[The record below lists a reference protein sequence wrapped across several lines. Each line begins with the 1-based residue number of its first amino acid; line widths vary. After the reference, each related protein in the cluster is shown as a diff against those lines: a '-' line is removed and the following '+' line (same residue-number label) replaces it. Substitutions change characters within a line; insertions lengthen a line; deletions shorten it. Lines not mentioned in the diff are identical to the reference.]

1 MILFF
6 LFIIID
12 LERRWLIIKNL
23 INTVRDYFKN
33 SDKILWLL
41 TISAT
46 AYSFLLIFSLQRATE
61 SNYLK
66 SQFFAVLIGI
76 LGAVLFSVIDYNNI
90 LKYWYLS
97 ALAGILMAVSVF
109 IFGIT
114 VSGTDDTAWIS
125 LPGGITFQPS
135 ELIKICFIITFS
147 KHLEYLAEK
156 NMLKNIKGVLF
167 LLIHAM
173 IPVAIIHIQGDDGS
187 ALIFLMMFAV
197 MCFTAGVQLR
207 YFIIAICACLA
218 FIPFIWTYVM
228 NDEHRS
234 RIMALFD
241 LDGNALSDYGWQQY
255 QGKVS
260 IASGGLTGSGLRN
273 GTRVQNNIVPEQQN
287 DFIFTVAGEEL
298 GFIGC
303 MLLILILILLM
314 IKIILIARKSQ
325 DIAGSSICYG
335 LFAILSAQT
344 LLNLGMVLGFLPVIG
359 ITLPFFSQGGTSA
372 MSMFF
377 GVGLVQSV
385 YLHNK
390 LNIDDRL
397 SLSYKKLLSE

>member
-1 MILFF
+1 MAKIH
-6 LFIIID
+6 
-12 LERRWLIIKNL
+12 NL
-23 INTVRDYFKN
+23 INTVKDYIKN
-33 SDKILWLL
+33 TDKGLWLL

-46 AYSFLLIFSLQRATE
+46 AYSFLLIFSLQRATD

-66 SQFFAVLIGI
+66 SQFFAVMIGI
-76 LGAVLFSVIDYNNI
+76 IGAIAFSVIDYTNI
-90 LKYWYLS
+90 IKYWYIS
-97 ALAGILMAVSVF
+97 GIAGMLMAISVF
-109 IFGIT
+109 LFGMT
-114 VSGTDDTAWIS
+114 VTGTDDTAWIS

-147 KHLEYLAEK
+147 KHLEYLSER
-156 NMLKNIKGVLF
+156 NMLKSLKGVL
-167 LLIHAM
+167 LLFIHAM
-173 IPVAIIHIQGDDGS
+173 IPVAIIHLQGDDGS
-187 ALIFLMMFAV
+187 ALIFLMMFAI
-197 MCFTAGVQLR
+197 MSFSAGIQLR
-207 YFIIAICACLA
+207 YYIIAICAVIVC
-218 FIPFIWTYVM
+218 IPIIWNYIM
-228 NDEHRS
+228 NDEHRN

-260 IASGGLTGSGLRN
+260 IASGGVTGSGFRN
-273 GTRVQNNIVPEQQN
+273 GSRVQNNIVPEQQN

-298 GFIGC
+298 GFVGC
-303 MLLILILILLM
+303 LLLILILILLM
-314 IKIILIARKSQ
+314 IKIILVAKSSR
-325 DIAGSSICYG
+325 DVAGSSICYG
-335 LFAILSAQT
+335 LFSILAVQT
-344 LLNLGMVLGFLPVIG
+344 LINLGMVLGFLPVVG

-397 SLSYKKLLSE
+397 SLSYRELLTE

>member
-1 MILFF
+1 MA
-6 LFIIID
+6 IIQ
-12 LERRWLIIKNL
+12 NL
-23 INTVRDYFKN
+23 INTIRDYIKN
-33 SDKILWLL
+33 TDKILWLL
-41 TISAT
+41 TLSAT

-66 SQFFAVLIGI
+66 SQFIAVLIGI
-76 LGAVLFSVIDYNNI
+76 LGAIIFSIIDYTNI
-90 LKYWYLS
+90 LRYWYLS
-97 ALAGILMAVSVF
+97 AIAGILMALSVF
-109 IFGIT
+109 LFGIT

-147 KHLEYLAEK
+147 KHLEYLSER
-156 NMLKNIKGVLF
+156 NLLQNIKGVIS
-167 LLIHAM
+167 LLIHAL
-173 IPVAIIHIQGDDGS
+173 IPVAIIHFQGDDGS
-187 ALIFLMMFAV
+187 ALIFLMMFAI
-197 MCFTAGVQLR
+197 MAFTAGVQLR
-207 YFIIAICACLA
+207 YFLIAICTILVC
-218 FIPFIWTYVM
+218 IPIIWTYVM
-228 NDEHRS
+228 NDEHRN
-234 RIMALFD
+234 RIIALFD
-241 LDGNALSDYGWQQY
+241 LDGNALSDYGWQQF

-260 IASGGLTGSGLRN
+260 IASGGLTGSGFRN

-303 MLLILILILLM
+303 LVLILILVLLM
-314 IKIILIARKSQ
+314 VKIVMIARNSK
-325 DIAGSSICYG
+325 DIAGASICYG
-335 LFAILSAQT
+335 LFSILSVQT
-344 LLNLGMVLGFLPVIG
+344 LVNLGMVLGFLPVVG

-390 LNIDDRL
+390 LNIDDKL
-397 SLSYKKLLSE
+397 SLSYRKLLS